1 MLFFYFCKYLVGA
14 ILKPF
19 LDFRGILVIFWIL
32 EVFWSFFGFQEY
44 FGYFLDFGD
53 ILVIFRFRGILVIFW
68 VLVVVRSQILAQTQI
83 ETGDG
88 PNKPSTINL

>member
-1 MLFFYFCKYLVGA
+1 MLFFYFCKYLVRA

-44 FGYFLDFGD
+44 FGYFLGFGD
-53 ILVIFRFRGILVIFW
+53 ILVIFRFRGILVIFLGFGCCK
-68 VLVVVRSQILAQTQI
+68 VTNRS
-83 ETGDG
+83 
-88 PNKPSTINL
+88 PNPDRNRG